1 MTSEKDSPGL
11 FRVFSG
17 KGLFREGSFQGR
29 VFSGKGL
36 FRDGFFQGRVFSR
49 TGSFQGRRSFQGRGL
64 FRDAGL
70 SPNERREK
78 TWSLV
83 DFGLQ
88 PTIIRFIMW
97 RDKQARGRCPCSY
110 G

>member
-70 SPNERREK
+70 
-78 TWSLV
+78 
-83 DFGLQ
+83 F
-88 PTIIRFIMW
+88 
-97 RDKQARGRCPCSY
+97 RDGVFSGTPVFPPMSVGRKP
-110 G
+110 GV